1 MNTLIFRSIFG
12 IMFCCLF
19 VITTNAQVTDDL
31 YYTPNTVDYTEV
43 DNAVEETA
51 AVDVVNDDTQFYAAD
66 VSDYDQAYED
76 DYYYQSRLRRFCNP
90 YSGLSYYAPA
100 YTNSYYYNN
109 SPFAWSN
116 NIYYQP
122 VYSQNWW
129 NNSRSYNNF
138 YGSNYNFSNYNY
150 VTNNNFAPYTS
161 FGSSVYN
168 NTGFYNYNTGGIYQN
183 NPYNNPCTI
192 NNYVANTVDNY
203 NARSNNKPAASTRS
217 DRERPTSYRSP
228 DGDTNKRTTG
238 VRRPTTT
245 KNNSG
250 YTRTNT
256 TKNTSTPAPKP
267 RYRSNENATKDNT
280 AKPKSQNR
288 SSNFFNSLKN
298 LGKTSSN
305 GESTKSNNSNT
316 RSSGKS
322 YRSNNSSSRSYGS
335 STRSSSRSSG
345 SRSTGRSSRSG
356 GRN

>member
-12 IMFCCLF
+12 ILFCCLF
-19 VITTNAQVTDDL
+19 VVTTNAQIADDL
-31 YYTPNTVDYTEV
+31 YYTPNTVDFTV
-43 DNAVEETA
+43 QDNVVEETA
-51 AVDVVNDDTQFYAAD
+51 SADAVNDDTQFYTGD
-66 VSDYDQAYED
+66 VSNYDQAYED

-116 NIYYQP
+116 NIYNQQ

-129 NNSRSYNNF
+129 NNNRTYNNF
-138 YGSNYNFSNYNY
+138 YGSNYGFSNYNY
-150 VTNNNFAPYTS
+150 VTNSNFAPYTS

-168 NTGFYNYNTGGIYQN
+168 NNRGFYNYNTGGIYQN
-183 NPYNNPCTI
+183 NRYNDPCII
-192 NNYVANTVDNY
+192 NNYVNNSIDNFNTRTN
-203 NARSNNKPAASTRS
+203 SKPIVNTRS
-217 DRERPTSYRSP
+217 DRERPTSYRTN
-228 DGDTNKRTTG
+228 DDKNKRTSG
-238 VRRPTTT
+238 VRQPAST
-245 KNNSG
+245 KNNTG

-267 RYRSNENATKDNT
+267 RYRSNENATKDNST
-280 AKPKSQNR
+280 RSKNQNR
-288 SSNFFNSLKN
+288 SNFFNSLKN
-298 LGKTSSN
+298 LGNSSS
-305 GESTKSNNSNT
+305 ESTKSKNSSSRNNN
-316 RSSGKS
+316 

-335 STRSSSRSSG
+335 SSRSSSRSSG